1 MKSGQATPIPPGEF
15 TVGRA
20 DDTYVHLDDASV
32 SRHHAMIL
40 NNDTGFF
47 VEDLSSANGT
57 AARGAYI
64 TRRTKINFGDVVF
77 FGSVPFRVDHE
88 LEGEADVAPSAGM
101 RTSNRAYM
109 RRDTERLPPPGA
121 LARPVETLSPE
132 ALSAPEV
139 NPDTDIDAGAL
150 NAVTLREPEIPVA
163 ASHSGSQPGSGTT
176 QQATPMRQAVPIP
189 TPSRPAQPQQQPGPR
204 PSRQAEVP
212 QYSTQNQEGR
222 ASEQASPDQTA
233 TSASWEW
240 LLLSFLAGMGTGLLL
255 ALYFAK
261 LFIELGGKASS
272 LP

>member
-15 TVGRA
+15 TVGRG
-20 DDTYVHLDDASV
+20 DDAYVHLNDASV
-32 SRHHAMIL
+32 SRRHAML
-40 NNDTGFF
+40 VNQDNGFF

-57 AARGAYI
+57 AVHGAYI

-88 LEGEADVAPSAGM
+88 VDGEADAAPSAGM
-101 RTSNRAYM
+101 RTPNRAYM
-109 RRDTERLPPPGA
+109 RRDTERLPPTGTLPR
-121 LARPVETLSPE
+121 LVETLSPA

-150 NAVTLREPEIPVA
+150 NAITLREPEAPTTA
-163 ASHSGSQPGSGTT
+163 PHSGSPAGSG
-176 QQATPMRQAVPIP
+176 ATEQETPVRQAVAIP
-189 TPSRPAQPQQQPGPR
+189 APSRPAQPR
-204 PSRQAEVP
+204 H
-212 QYSTQNQEGR
+212 YSTPNENSANQEGR
-222 ASEQASPDQTA
+222 ASQQASSDPTPA
-233 TSASWEW
+233 SSSWEW